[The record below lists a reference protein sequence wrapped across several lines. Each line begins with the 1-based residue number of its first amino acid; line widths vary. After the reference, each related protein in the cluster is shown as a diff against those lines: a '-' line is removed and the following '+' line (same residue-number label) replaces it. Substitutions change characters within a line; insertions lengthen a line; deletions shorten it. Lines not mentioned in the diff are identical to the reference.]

1 MRIRTRIIGAA
12 LIVVAIVNIVYMVYF
27 VDKSRRDALA
37 RLETHIQET
46 KGLLKVVTA
55 GPLYDGNVEQLNT
68 DLDSFFVNPDFVEV
82 NLKEY
87 HGDIVISR
95 KRPFTSSLGELIK
108 EKVVITRGID
118 DLGEITVTYTTA
130 NIENSLVHSR
140 NQLIFFSLILM
151 LGLTVVIFLVATGL
165 TRPIDRLTEAARAM
179 ADGNLDQKIET
190 RGARELRILGKS
202 FIRMRDAIQEKIAD
216 LAAKNVQLRE
226 EVQERIHAQQALK
239 ESEEKYRSLFEK
251 SVNPMLLAKGVQF
264 IDGNAAAL
272 KLLGLD
278 SIEELQQLTVLDI
291 SPERQPDGEVTSKLI
306 DNMITHLKKQGG
318 SAYTEWYHK
327 RKNDEIFPVA
337 VSLTVIGLDEDEP
350 VTHVIW
356 QDISDRKMAE
366 DELTKYHQHLEELVE
381 ERTNE
386 LTAVNKELEAFSFS
400 VSHDLRAPLR
410 SIDGFSQALLE
421 EYSSKL
427 DDTGHDYLQR
437 IRAGAQKMGQLID
450 AMLGLSRV
458 TRRELQKQ
466 TVDLTALAQ
475 DILKELQH
483 SEADREVDCT
493 IQAGVQARGDKQLL
507 RIVMENLLG
516 NAWKYTSKI
525 SQAQIEFGCKLD
537 NGETIYFV
545 RDNGAGFNMA
555 FADKLF
561 GAFQRMHRDDEF
573 PGTGVGL
580 ATVSRIINKHGGRI
594 WAETA
599 PNKGATFYFTLD

>member
-12 LIVVAIVNIVYMVYF
+12 LIVVAIVNIVYMLYF

-37 RLETHIQET
+37 RLQTHIQET

-55 GPLYDGNVEQLNT
+55 GPLYDGDIEQLNT

-87 HGDIVISR
+87 HGDISISR
-95 KRPFTSSLGELIK
+95 KRTFTSSLGELIK
-108 EKVVITRGID
+108 EKVIITRGID

-130 NIENSLVHSR
+130 NIEKALAQSR

-151 LGLTVVIFLVATGL
+151 LGLFVVIFLVGTGL

-179 ADGNLDQKIET
+179 ANGNLDQEIET

-202 FIRMRDAIQEKIAD
+202 FIRMRDAIQEKISD
-216 LAAKNVQLRE
+216 LAAKNVQLQE
-226 EVQERIHAQQALK
+226 EVQERINAQQALK

-251 SVNPMLLAKGVQF
+251 SVSPMLLAKGVQF

-272 KLLGLD
+272 KMLGLD
-278 SIEELQQLTVLDI
+278 SIDELQKLTVPDI
-291 SPERQPDGEVTSKLI
+291 SPEIQPDGTPSKTLAETI
-306 DNMITHLKKQGG
+306 LADLKSQG
-318 SAYTEWYHK
+318 SAYIEWSHQ
-327 RKNDEIFPVA
+327 RKNGEVFPVA
-337 VSLTVIGLDEDEP
+337 ISLTMIGIEDDEIL
-350 VTHVIW
+350 THVIW
-356 QDISDRKMAE
+356 QDISDRKLAE
-366 DELTKYHQHLEELVE
+366 EELIKYHQQLEELVE

-421 EYSSKL
+421 DFGDTL
-427 DDTGHDYLQR
+427 DNDGHDYLQR
-437 IRAGAQKMGQLID
+437 IRAAAQRMGQLID
-450 AMLGLSRV
+450 ALLDLSRV
-458 TRRELQKQ
+458 TRRELQKE
-466 TVDLTALAQ
+466 TVDLSAIAQ
-475 DILKELQH
+475 DTLNDLQH
-483 SEADREVDCT
+483 NEAERHVDCI
-493 IQAGVQARGDKQLL
+493 IQPDVRAKGDKLLL
-507 RIVMENLLG
+507 RIVLANMLG
-516 NAWKYTSKI
+516 NAWKYTSKNP
-525 SQAQIEFGCKLD
+525 QAQIEFGCKSE
-537 NGETIYFV
+537 NGETIYFI
-545 RDNGAGFNMA
+545 RDNGAGFDMD
-555 FADKLF
+555 FSGKLF

-594 WAETA
+594 WAESA
-599 PNKGATFYFTLD
+599 PGKGATFYFTLD

>member
-12 LIVVAIVNIVYMVYF
+12 LIVVAIVNIVYMLYF

-55 GPLYDGNVEQLNT
+55 GPLYDGDIEQLNT

-82 NLKEY
+82 HLKEY
-87 HGDIVISR
+87 HGDIAISR
-95 KRPFTSSLGELIK
+95 KRTFTSSLGELIK
-108 EKVVITRGID
+108 EKVIITRGID

-130 NIENSLVHSR
+130 NIEKALAQSR

-151 LGLTVVIFLVATGL
+151 LGLFVVIFLVGTGL

-179 ADGNLDQKIET
+179 ANGNLDQEIET

-216 LAAKNVQLRE
+216 LAAKNVQLQE

-239 ESEEKYRSLFEK
+239 QSEEKYRSFFEQ
-251 SVNPMLLAKGVQF
+251 SVSPMLLAKGVQF
-264 IDGNAAAL
+264 IDGNKAAL

-278 SIEELQQLTVLDI
+278 SLDELLQLTVLDI
-291 SPERQPDGEVTSKLI
+291 SPERQPDGELSYEQAEKIVADTVE
-306 DNMITHLKKQGG
+306 QG
-318 SAYTEWYHK
+318 SAYFEWSHK
-327 RKNDEIFPVA
+327 RKNGEIFPVA
-337 VSLTVIGLDEDEP
+337 ISLTVIGFEEDQP
-350 VTHVIW
+350 VMHVIW
-356 QDISDRKMAE
+356 QDISDRKLAE
-366 DELTKYHQHLEELVE
+366 EELIKYHQQLEELVE

-421 EYSSKL
+421 DYANTL
-427 DDTGHDYLQR
+427 DDAGHDYLQR
-437 IRAGAQKMGQLID
+437 IRTAAQRMGQLID
-450 AMLGLSRV
+450 ALLDLSRV
-458 TRRELQKQ
+458 TRRELQKE
-466 TVDLTALAQ
+466 TVDLSAIAQ
-475 DILKELQH
+475 DTLKDLQH
-483 SEADREVDCT
+483 NDAERQVDCI
-493 IQAGVQARGDKQLL
+493 IQPDVRAKGDKSLL
-507 RIVMENLLG
+507 RIVLANMLG
-516 NAWKYTSKI
+516 NAWKYTSKNP
-525 SQAQIEFGCKLD
+525 QAQIEFGCKSE
-537 NGETIYFV
+537 NGETIYFI
-545 RDNGAGFNMA
+545 RDNGAGFDMD

-561 GAFQRMHRDDEF
+561 GAFQRMHRDEEF

-594 WAETA
+594 WAESA
-599 PNKGATFYFTLD
+599 PGKGATFYFTLD